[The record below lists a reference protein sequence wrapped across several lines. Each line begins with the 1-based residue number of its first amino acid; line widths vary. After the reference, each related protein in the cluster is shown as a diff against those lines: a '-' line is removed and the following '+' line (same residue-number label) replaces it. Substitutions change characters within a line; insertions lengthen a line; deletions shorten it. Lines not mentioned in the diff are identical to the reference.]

1 MMPFIPLLE
10 NVTKEQAVKIQLTKR
25 AFKKA
30 KFLFE
35 ENLFSMYTPELKID
49 ITPIKDSYEISVS
62 VFDELTRSVHPNHT
76 QEDSKAIVKESFKF
90 LDKFC
95 KNEFTQECIKS
106 GIYISKFFDETC
118 VKNNSFWYAGI
129 DLQISNI
136 ENFKKEE
143 KTWTTYE
150 IKEQAKIFKKFGIE
164 QIEEEIID
172 IAYSIDYDLFVKN
185 YVNTGFYEITDYNVT
200 FTPGAAINDLNV
212 NELTEMI
219 IKYLKRDHKHIT
231 ILDRNE

>member
-30 KFLFE
+30 VFLFE
-35 ENLFSMYTPELKID
+35 ENLGLKMYTPQLKID

-62 VFDELTRSVHPNHT
+62 VFDELTRSIFPNHT
-76 QEDSKAIVKESFKF
+76 QEDSKATVKESFKL

-106 GIYISKFFDETC
+106 GIYISKFFDKTC
-118 VKNNSFWYAGI
+118 VKNNSFWYAGF
-129 DLQISNI
+129 DLHISNI

-164 QIEEEIID
+164 QIEVEIID
-172 IAYSIDYDLFVKN
+172 VVYSIDYDLFIKN
-185 YVNTGFYEITDYNVT
+185 YVNTGFYEIIDYNVT

-219 IKYLKRDHKHIT
+219 IKYLKRDQV
-231 ILDRNE
+231 L